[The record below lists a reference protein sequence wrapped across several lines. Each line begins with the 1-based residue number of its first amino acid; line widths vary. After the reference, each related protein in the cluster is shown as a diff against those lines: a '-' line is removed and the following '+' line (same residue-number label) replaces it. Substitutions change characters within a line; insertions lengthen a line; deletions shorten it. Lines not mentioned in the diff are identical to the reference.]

1 MSQNMKTKT
10 KKNKNKNKNKK
21 VYKKEEKKSLF
32 VSLKCS
38 PRYSHVKRFTAC
50 SKTQSIVKHFSLSSD
65 FYILSNF
72 FCTTN
77 FGVVEHKGSEIYST
91 TSKCLIYI

>member
-1 MSQNMKTKT
+1 MKTET
-10 KKNKNKNKNKK
+10 KKNKNKNKK

-50 SKTQSIVKHFSLSSD
+50 SKTRSIVKHFCLSSD
-65 FYILSNF
+65 FYVLSNLF
-72 FCTTN
+72 FLLQILEWWNTKVQK
-77 FGVVEHKGSEIYST
+77 FIPLLQQ
-91 TSKCLIYI
+91 CLIYI

>member
-1 MSQNMKTKT
+1 MKTKT
-10 KKNKNKNKNKK
+10 QKNKNKNKK

-50 SKTQSIVKHFSLSSD
+50 SKTRSIVKHFCLSSD
-65 FYILSNF
+65 FYVLSNLF
-72 FCTTN
+72 FSTTN
-77 FGVVEHKGSEIYST
+77 FGVVEHKGSETYST
-91 TSKCLIYI
+91 TSKMFNIYLNC